1 MKRKEAA
8 NGAEAAATAAAA
20 AANDIAGGAGGS
32 SSKVSTYAGQERV
45 ELSSLKGLQS
55 MVLDSISFCDPDVR
69 KDLFSSVLLTGGNS
83 LLPNLGARLEKEL
96 VALGPQ
102 TSKIKVLAQ
111 QAQLERR
118 FSAWIGG
125 SILASLGSFQQMWLS
140 KAEYD
145 ENGAQLIH
153 RKAP

>member
-1 MKRKEAA
+1 M
-8 NGAEAAATAAAA
+8 
-20 AANDIAGGAGGS
+20 
-32 SSKVSTYAGQERV
+32 STYAGQERV
-45 ELSSLKGLQS
+45 ELSSLKGLQT